1 MTYELTDDN
10 AMRLITGI
18 FRQAVDDWRLLCNG
32 SNETWDR
39 NFKEL
44 EHAFEHELDFYLQAS
59 DLKAE
64 TIYAKPKKERAQSG
78 LYGG

>member
-1 MTYELTDDN
+1 MTNDE
-10 AMRLITGI
+10 AMCYVEAILK
-18 FRQAVDDWRLLCNG
+18 QAVDDWRLLCNG

-64 TIYAKPKKERAQSG
+64 TIYAKLKKERAQSG